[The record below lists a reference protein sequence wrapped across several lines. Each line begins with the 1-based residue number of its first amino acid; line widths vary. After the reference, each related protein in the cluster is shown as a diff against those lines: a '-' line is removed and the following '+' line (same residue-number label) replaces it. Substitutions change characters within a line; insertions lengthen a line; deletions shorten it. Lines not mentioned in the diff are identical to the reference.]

1 MNRWQNPPRSIS
13 VAPQAAIQL
22 MEVSDTKSTISPKSK
37 AINSIAR
44 PEPIRTMDA
53 RAHFLFSI
61 SEASKIFPLRVKRLT
76 GLRQLYYK

>member
-1 MNRWQNPPRSIS
+1 QNPPRSIS

-44 PEPIRTMDA
+44 PSPSERWTRGPI
-53 RAHFLFSI
+53 FFS
-61 SEASKIFPLRVKRLT
+61 AYPKPPKIFPLRVKRLT